1 MYVSSHNLPFICI
14 ISAKAKRLSCQAE
27 KAHRSQTKNPGNF
40 AGILA
45 FVQLKEKRRT
55 AFLQIP
61 FPSLAGQMAIVNQA
75 VLLAPVHR
83 LPAPSQGMRP
93 SDIPCRVAHCY
104 SGGTA
109 PAYTGFPIKSYDT

>member
-1 MYVSSHNLPFICI
+1 MYVSSHNCLSSTSSLP
-14 ISAKAKRLSCQAE
+14 KAKRLSCKAE
-27 KAHRSQTKNPGNF
+27 TAHKSRMKNPGNF

>member
-1 MYVSSHNLPFICI
+1 
-14 ISAKAKRLSCQAE
+14 
-27 KAHRSQTKNPGNF
+27 
-40 AGILA
+40 
-45 FVQLKEKRRT
+45 
-55 AFLQIP
+55 
-61 FPSLAGQMAIVNQA
+61 MAIVNQA